1 IVSVFIVARQPAE
14 FSVAV
19 FAVAR
24 NGCMV
29 GGVHFQP
36 HGSAA
41 VRDCGLL
48 GRLQQHGGNPPP
60 ARMRSNRNGIKSADD
75 RAAPEEH
82 NRGAYKMR
90 ILLRNQHLRGWR
102 VEQAL
107 KAAPRQAIGSEYPM
121 LERNKLVEIARRGI
135 AHGDFWAAYLGEVG
149 AHGLSVGWVLARD
162 QCFQFALLPV
172 LCDFARDTTFM
183 VGNRSMRHG
192 PLRAIALAL
201 MLIPSA
207 AFAHPGG
214 VYAYGFEEGFAHPF
228 AGADHILAMVTVGIF
243 AWQLGGRAI
252 WLVPSTFV
260 LLMGAGGALARM
272 GIALPSV

>member
-1 IVSVFIVARQPAE
+1 
-14 FSVAV
+14 
-19 FAVAR
+19 
-24 NGCMV
+24 
-29 GGVHFQP
+29 
-36 HGSAA
+36 
-41 VRDCGLL
+41 
-48 GRLQQHGGNPPP
+48 
-60 ARMRSNRNGIKSADD
+60 
-75 RAAPEEH
+75 
-82 NRGAYKMR
+82 
-90 ILLRNQHLRGWR
+90 
-102 VEQAL
+102 
-107 KAAPRQAIGSEYPM
+107 
-121 LERNKLVEIARRGI
+121 
-135 AHGDFWAAYLGEVG
+135 G

-162 QCFQFALLPV
+162 QCFQFALSPV
-172 LCDFARDTTFM
+172 LCDFARDITFM

-214 VYAYGFEEGFAHPF
+214 VYAFGFEAGFAHPF

-272 GIALPSV
+272 GIALPSVELAIAASVIVLGALVAVNVRAPLTIAAGTAAVFAIFHGHAHGSEIPVEVSAFACASGFLLATALLHGMGIALGAAASRVGEHHRRVAYALGGGSIALAGLAILAGAI